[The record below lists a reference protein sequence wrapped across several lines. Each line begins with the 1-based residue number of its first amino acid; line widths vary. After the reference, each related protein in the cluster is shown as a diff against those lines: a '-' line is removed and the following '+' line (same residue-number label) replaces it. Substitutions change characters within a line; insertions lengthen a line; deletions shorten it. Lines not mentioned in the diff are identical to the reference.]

1 MGVSSSVAGTV
12 RCNAETAAL
21 EDHSD
26 ALSEYSNL
34 PNTGADANAAEHD
47 YTYDIDI
54 DSLKSNSQLWL

>member
-54 DSLKSNSQLWL
+54 DSL